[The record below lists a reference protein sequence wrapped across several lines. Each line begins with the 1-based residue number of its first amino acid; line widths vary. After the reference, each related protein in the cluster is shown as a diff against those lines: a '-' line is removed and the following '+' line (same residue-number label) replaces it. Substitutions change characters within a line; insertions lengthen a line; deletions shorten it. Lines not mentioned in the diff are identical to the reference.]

1 MSNYDGSQVGVPYV
15 RAHRVTINWA
25 DSESTPTAFIEQSE
39 GVKLADG
46 TIRTLGPLP
55 NILVHLDF
63 AGSGDAAIPLINPEN
78 AAHLGADTT
87 LNQAFLAV
95 LAVVR
100 AEQLKAE
107 PVAPV

>member
-1 MSNYDGSQVGVPYV
+1 MTNYDGSQVGVPYV
-15 RAHRVTINWA
+15 RVHRVTIRWP
-25 DSESTPTAFIEQSE
+25 DSEATPSAFIEQSE

-55 NILVHLDF
+55 NIDVHLDF
-63 AGSGDAAIPLINPEN
+63 AGNGDTPIPLVNPEDGTP
-78 AAHLGADTT
+78 LGIDTT

-100 AEQLKAE
+100 AEQIKAN
-107 PVAPV
+107 AT